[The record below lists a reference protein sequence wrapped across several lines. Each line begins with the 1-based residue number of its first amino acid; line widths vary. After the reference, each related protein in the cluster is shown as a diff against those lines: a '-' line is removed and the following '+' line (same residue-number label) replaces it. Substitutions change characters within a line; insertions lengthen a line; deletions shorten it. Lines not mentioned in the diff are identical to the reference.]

1 MTEITPERL
10 AVLRRFRPP
19 LVDPAEPVREAPQAS
34 FGDLVRLLAE
44 GIADAQLSLDRA
56 SAAMVE
62 ELASTKVS
70 VVASLTETVAADG
83 TVTYSQGPP
92 QEVSLL
98 DLGVTPTFYAFRE
111 ATVEVVMDVKVVEQQ
126 TETSSGK
133 EQRFALFASTFDVR
147 TERKLN
153 RDVTAHSKLTAT
165 LVPVPS
171 PLGIEP
177 ARSTNTPT

>member
-10 AVLRRFRPP
+10 TALRRFRPP

-70 VVASLTETVAADG
+70 VVSSLTETVAADG

-111 ATVEVVMDVKVVEQQ
+111 ATVEVVMDVKVVEQE

-133 EQRFALFASTFDVR
+133 KRFALFANTFDVR

-177 ARSTNTPT
+177 ARRTNTPT